1 MKELKDL
8 AYVLTR
14 YAVREVDV
22 ITNPD
27 RKPTKTDNR
36 YWEFYTGLREGRW
49 QNDEEAARHFG
60 MEPTDKSYNRLK
72 NELKRRMRDTVL
84 FIDPDAT
91 ELTEYSRRQQL
102 LFKEWAQCSILLRR
116 GATTAFLELAQKCLK
131 SAMELEQIEIVIESA
146 RAMMTIMLRRA
157 EFQKKHRELETIV
170 KQSVPILNASIEIQ
184 LDYNN
189 IIIELVQ
196 IKGYKK
202 GHAPKV
208 DALVEKYRDLALRT
222 NHFGFQIY
230 YKILTIYAQT
240 LRHHW
245 AEALLLAEDAANF
258 AESKK
263 YPSSTFVIMF
273 LHQKTGCLIM
283 LNRHIE
289 ANATIEKSKSL
300 GLKGTAIWFKCHEL
314 SVANALYAESYLEAW
329 QTVKDAMHHERF
341 SDLAQVDQE
350 SWRLYYGYLSFLA
363 QRGDIALSPR
373 EKGEMGKFRMQNW
386 LNGMPLFN
394 NDKRGANIPLLL
406 LQALFLC
413 SENNFDGLEDRVEAL
428 RKYRQRNL
436 DPDHEHFRTDVM
448 IRLLEL
454 LIKHRFEPTEL
465 RAKAA
470 ELLAQMSA
478 VSVDLLD
485 RSYEIE
491 VVPYERQWS
500 WFMEARAFP
509 KKLDIC
515 PT

>member
-84 FIDPDAT
+84 FIDPDAA
-91 ELTEYSRRQQL
+91 ELNEYSRRQQL
-102 LFKEWAQCSILLRR
+102 LFKEWAQCAILVRR
-116 GATTAFLELAQKCLK
+116 GAITAFMELGQKCLK
-131 SAMELEQIEIVIESA
+131 AALDLEQLDIAIEVARMSMAVIVPRNQYHHKYQKMEGVIQKYLPALSA
-146 RAMMTIMLRRA
+146 
-157 EFQKKHRELETIV
+157 E
-170 KQSVPILNASIEIQ
+170 
-184 LDYNN
+184 
-189 IIIELVQ
+189 IELQ
-196 IKGYKK
+196 IAYNKIVLEIGGRKGYKK
-202 GHAPKV
+202 EYAPQADELIVRFAAAAQKF
-208 DALVEKYRDLALRT
+208 EYFNFQMYYRLLS
-222 NHFGFQIY
+222 
-230 YKILTIYAQT
+230 IYAQT

-273 LHQKTGCLIM
+273 LHQKTACLIM

-289 ANATIEKSKSL
+289 ATATIEKSKSL
-300 GLKGTAIWFKCHEL
+300 ALKGTATWFKCHEL
-314 SVANALYAESYLEAW
+314 SVANALYAGSYLEAW

-341 SDLAQVDQE
+341 SDLAQIDQE

-363 QRGDIALSPR
+363 RRGDIALSPR

-436 DPDHEHFRTDVM
+436 DPDHEHFRTDAM

-454 LIKHRFEPTEL
+454 LVKHRFEPTEL

-470 ELLAQMSA
+470 ELLAQMA
-478 VSVDLLD
+478 TVSVDLLD

-491 VVPYERQWS
+491 VAPYQRQWS
-500 WFMEARAFP
+500 WFMEAQAEHSVF
-509 KKLDIC
+509 
-515 PT
+515 